1 MVGDE
6 ARYLNTHFRLAT
18 WALTHV
24 WNRVILFIYFEHVLC
39 ESKSAW
45 WHDKASATLCLFTN
59 SIWFDNITNRSV
71 EFYRNSSLRFLC
83 FLLIKRLLFDL
94 DPRSLILIP
103 FHGGRLCNMGCIY
116 FPKTSPHTSPLF
128 PIREMELGIYST
140 MVEGVGISSIGA
152 SSPLLPRKHFYMS
165 RIQTSKR
172 KQGLGLKVKDCNPW
186 PSIEIEGQRYGSLTF
201 WSGTTMSGSG
211 DIYMFPLS
219 IILNLKGL

>member
-1 MVGDE
+1 MLGDE

-24 WNRVILFIYFEHVLC
+24 GNCVILFIYFEHVLC

-140 MVEGVGISSIGA
+140 TEEGVGISSIGA
-152 SSPLLPRKHFYMS
+152 SSPSLFFPENIFTCQGARHAEEEEDQDWRITIHDFFYEFNFD
-165 RIQTSKR
+165 KFNAA
-172 KQGLGLKVKDCNPW
+172 KK
-186 PSIEIEGQRYGSLTF
+186 
-201 WSGTTMSGSG
+201 
-211 DIYMFPLS
+211 
-219 IILNLKGL
+219 